1 MYRYNTK
8 NSMGRQEIFTGTF
21 TTQEQAERWYAKNGN
36 FFLSRGRQL
45 ILVQTNK
52 EEK

>member
-21 TTQEQAERWYAKNGN
+21 TTQEQAERWYAKYAR
-36 FFLSRGRQL
+36 FFLDRGREL